1 MTIQS
6 KAPPRT
12 ELIEVQSNFKAGIV
26 SLDTLGQD
34 QFNKEF
40 TYLTESLNV
49 VGSKGGSLVSRQGFR
64 LVLSTDLKDPDV
76 FYLSDAGEIWMM
88 FWNST
93 PTPKI
98 ILVPNPDGDNPK
110 HFEFN
115 FTFPDKFILNDQ
127 VRVSSS
133 TKGSLTL
140 VSNDLVRFK
149 IKNETE
155 VEVENLTK
163 LNTTLPTPNMIINS
177 NSLEI
182 GTGATCDIEFVD
194 PLGVA
199 HFKSTYF
206 GGEINGKPYEVQNDQ
221 GVVLKTNNFN
231 TALSDPI
238 ISEQTFNYIS
248 QATSILYYD
257 QYIYSQTVDYITGIA
272 FAGMKL
278 RGKFKIKNFTGLIYD
293 NVEKKHKQLT
303 SGEIVFSG
311 TYISPNDKLSASDIV
326 MKLPAGVTLNDALS
340 DGRGRLTNYYV
351 QSAETGAY
359 HVKFSQY
366 IGNDTNLHI
375 NLKNNVKLTMGATR
389 IDTSALTNDTQTDIF
404 HLTTA
409 MLIHN
414 QRAYVV
420 LDDKIIYSKV
430 GKYNDFGTY
439 TLPNFAQEVLLDG
452 VSRCNAV
459 IPFKDGIVFSRAD
472 GIRFFRL
479 DVQPIS
485 GVVTEVPYLSKELD
499 VTAIEDGLIEVS
511 GKLLIVTKT
520 SILMAII
527 ATRGDLFFSGDQ
539 LPTFLGT
546 VDLSQKASHIFA
558 EGIEFVRP
566 IRRSTPI
573 GTKGILIKTLKNNM
587 YIFSVNA
594 TGETNTPDIS
604 FFQISFG
611 RNIRI
616 SNGNGD
622 LVLSYS
628 LKTNVG
634 IAEYPIGFNKDN
646 FIDFAIFNK
655 NIKSRFLDFFV
666 SKQVDTVLIGTLS
679 RKDAQ
684 LNGIVF
690 NVDQSRSMGGVP
702 SDFSDKLYVLKNPIN
717 ARKYIV
723 KIVTIY
729 ETSTI
734 YLNVIMETCCDSDIG
749 NHQTWMLIGEYKE
762 IDTDVLTSYKEKF
775 STFDVLIFDGKEH
788 QLINSAEFDPTVK
801 CVSYA
806 LGTRYNQSFSTF
818 IDALPYEINK
828 KRMRIFGFGFE
839 KLCFTFK
846 KQLGFKEELQPCNL
860 QAEQTCM
867 YTDVVLMETF
877 ATTHSP
883 NVETMSFNF
892 KQGLFTGISKIV
904 YHYEVI
910 R

>member
-1 MTIQS
+1 MSIQS
-6 KAPPRT
+6 KAPPRS
-12 ELIEVQSNFKAGIV
+12 EVIEVQSNFKAGIV

-64 LVLSTDLKDPDV
+64 LVLSTDLKNPDV
-76 FYLSDAGEIWMM
+76 FYLSDAGEIWVM
-88 FWNST
+88 FWTSV

-98 ILVPNPDGDNPK
+98 ILVPNPDEDNPK
-110 HFEFN
+110 HLEFN
-115 FTFPDKFILNDQ
+115 FTFHDTFILNDQ
-127 VRVSSS
+127 VKVSSS

-163 LNTTLPTPNMIINS
+163 LNTTLPAPNLIINADS
-177 NSLEI
+177 IEL
-182 GTGATCDIEFVD
+182 GTGATCDIEFID
-194 PLGVA
+194 PLGFA
-199 HFKSTYF
+199 HIKV
-206 GGEINGKPYEVQNDQ
+206 GDIAGKPYEIQNNS
-221 GVVLKTNNFN
+221 GTVLKNNNFN
-231 TALSDPI
+231 TNLLDSDVGI
-238 ISEQTFNYIS
+238 QRFNYIS
-248 QATSILYYD
+248 QATGMLYYD
-257 QYIYSQTVDYITGIA
+257 KYIDIQTVAYISQIA
-272 FAGMKL
+272 FAGMNL
-278 RGKFKIKNFTGLIYD
+278 TGKFKIKNFIGLIYD
-293 NVEKKHKQLT
+293 NVEKKHKKLT
-303 SGEIVFSG
+303 TGEIVFSG
-311 TYISPNDKLSASDIV
+311 SYISINDKFKISDIV
-326 MKLPAGVTLNDALS
+326 MKLPAGVTLNDALN
-340 DGRGRLTNYYV
+340 DGRGRLTEYYV
-351 QSAETGAY
+351 RNADFGAY

-366 IGNDTNLHI
+366 VGNDTNLHLQ
-375 NLKNNVKLTMGATR
+375 LKNDVKLSIATTR
-389 IDTSALTNDTQTDIF
+389 IDTSALTNDTQTNIF

-452 VSRCNAV
+452 VSRCNAI

-479 DVQPIS
+479 DTQPIS

-499 VTAIEDGLIEVS
+499 VTAIDDGLIEIS

-594 TGETNTPDIS
+594 TGETNTPDTS
-604 FFQISFG
+604 FFQMSFG
-611 RNIRI
+611 RNVKI
-616 SNGNGD
+616 SDGNGD
-622 LVLSYS
+622 LILSDS

-655 NIKSRFLDFFV
+655 NIKSKFLDFFV
-666 SKQVDTVLIGTLS
+666 SKQVETILIGTLS
-679 RKDAQ
+679 KKDPE
-684 LNGIVF
+684 LNGVIF
-690 NVDQSRSMGGVP
+690 NVDQTRSLGGIP

-717 ARKYIV
+717 VKKYIV
-723 KIVTIY
+723 KIITIL
-729 ETSTI
+729 ENTTI
-734 YLNVIMETCCDSDIG
+734 YLNFITETCCYSDIG
-749 NHQTWMLIGEYKE
+749 NNQTWMLIGEYKE
-762 IDTDVLTSYKEKF
+762 IEQDVLTSYKEKF

-788 QLINSAEFDPTVK
+788 QLVNSVEFDPTVK

-806 LGTRYNQSFSTF
+806 LGTRYNQRFATF
-818 IDALPYEINK
+818 IDALPYEVNK

-846 KQLGFKEELQPCNL
+846 KQLGFKEEFQPCNL
-860 QAEQTCM
+860 QSEQTCM